1 MAIRIAIMT
10 AALLLAAVCF
20 LATGVFLCIALYDGL
35 LLVLPTPW
43 LAALA
48 SAGII
53 LVLAVLIIAIG
64 SAMARA
70 AARKA
75 QRRREARGPDTARI
89 GIEVGRILGETAF
102 RYVSRNPKGMLI
114 GALVAG
120 FAFGAVPWLRSIMTG
135 FLRKR

>member
-20 LATGVFLCIALYDGL
+20 LATGVFLCMALYSGL
-35 LLVLPTPW
+35 LLVLKAPW

-48 SAGII
+48 SAGVI

-75 QRRREARGPDTARI
+75 RRQRETKGPATAQI
-89 GIEVGRILGETAF
+89 GVEVGRMLGETAA
-102 RYVSRNPKGMLI
+102 RYVSQNPTRVLI
-114 GALVAG
+114 GAIVTG
-120 FAFGAVPWLRSIMTG
+120 FAVGAIPRFRTALMSLLRG
-135 FLRKR
+135 K